1 MTRATAGPA
10 RRGHWIP
17 MTVST
22 PESPTLFDRT
32 LASLRDA
39 MRGLV
44 SSGAYRPAPD
54 LPDPD
59 ADILRGRFADCLS
72 ARGGEVSARGRAVE
86 LGHAYLNLDDTGRR
100 RFLSILA
107 EEFDCDREAL
117 DAAAA
122 ALPAAPDKGRA
133 AAVAALRNA
142 LTPARI
148 RLLRQFNALEDGV
161 KFLVDMRADLL
172 RFRSGTPSLAG
183 MESDLKDL
191 LTGWFDAGFLE
202 LRRIGWDAPAALLEK
217 LIAYEAVHE
226 IRDWRDLKNRLDD
239 DRRCY
244 AFFHPSM
251 PDEPLI
257 FVEVALMTG
266 LADNI
271 QALLDT
277 ERPPEDPARADTAT
291 FYSISNTQRGLAGI
305 ALGDFLIKRVVE
317 RLRAELP
324 RLRRFATLSPVPGLR
339 RWLAENAGPEVNGA
353 LGREGW
359 WRDPGPETERVRA
372 PAMAAAARYLT
383 TLQGD
388 RRALDPVAHFH
399 LSNGARIERVQWLA
413 DTSPNGLARSAGVMV
428 NYLYKLDDIEANHE
442 SYSGEGDIAAS
453 PAIRALLRGRR
464 QPAVKEP

>member
-1 MTRATAGPA
+1 
-10 RRGHWIP
+10 
-17 MTVST
+17 MTVLT
-22 PESPTLFDRT
+22 PEPPTLFDRT
-32 LASLRDA
+32 IASLRGA

-44 SSGAYRPAPD
+44 SSGAYRPAPG

-59 ADILRGRFADCLS
+59 ADILRGRLADCLS
-72 ARGGEVSARGRAVE
+72 ARGGEVSARSRAVE
-86 LGHAYLNLDDTGRR
+86 LGHAYLSLDDTGRR

-122 ALPAAPDKGRA
+122 ALPGAPDGDRA
-133 AAVAALRNA
+133 AAVAALRSA
-142 LTPARI
+142 LAPARI

-161 KFLVDMRADLL
+161 KFLVDMRGDLL
-172 RFRSGTPSLAG
+172 RLRDGGPALAG
-183 MESDLKDL
+183 MERDLKDL
-191 LTGWFDAGFLE
+191 LAGWFDAGFLE
-202 LRRIGWDAPAALLEK
+202 LRRIDWGAPAALLEK

-226 IRDWRDLKNRLDD
+226 IHGWRDLKNRLDD

-257 FVEVALMTG
+257 FVEVALVTG
-266 LADNI
+266 LPGNI

-277 ERPPEDPARADTAT
+277 ERPPGDPARADTAT
-291 FYSISNTQRGLAGI
+291 FYSISNTQPGLAGI

-324 RLRRFATLSPVPGLR
+324 RLRQFATLSPVPGLR
-339 RWLAENAGPEVNGA
+339 RWLEANAGPEAGAA

-359 WRDPGPETERVRA
+359 WRGRGPAADRVRA
-372 PAMAAAARYLT
+372 PVMAGAARYLT
-383 TLQGD
+383 TLRGD

-442 SYSGEGDIAAS
+442 SYSGDGEIAAS
-453 PAIRALLRGRR
+453 PAVRALARGRR
-464 QPAVKEP
+464 RAAVKGP